1 MTLLI
6 SCINEQAL
14 HSNLLFNNCQKQP
27 KSMHNPATGIMQA
40 SCPITIYI
48 ADRYSLTLVVK
59 QFSEVSG
66 SLTVQNQKFLIERKA
81 IKSLSP

>member
-1 MTLLI
+1 MAWTIVLSESSLEFI
-6 SCINEQAL
+6 D
-14 HSNLLFNNCQKQP
+14 QP
-27 KSMHNPATGIMQA
+27 KSMHNPATGIAQA